1 MATTEKDKAAQAK
14 KRAASKKAA
23 DKQFATQIDE
33 EARNESLR
41 EARAQAQINQPAKV
55 KPDPQGDIDQR
66 MAALL
71 KDHQDMGARPK

>member
-14 KRAASKKAA
+14 KRAASTK
-23 DKQFATQIDE
+23 
-33 EARNESLR
+33 EANQQQTRQVNELDRNRDLR
-41 EARAQAQINQPAKV
+41 DARAQSQINEPVKV

-71 KDHQDMGARPK
+71 KDHKEMGAR

>member
-23 DKQFATQIDE
+23 DKQTATIRE
-33 EARNESLR
+33 EAARNDSLR
-41 EARAQAQINQPAKV
+41 EARAQSQINQPAKV